1 VTVDDGPPA
10 AAPLRLNKALAAAG
24 LGSRRA
30 VEDLVRDGRVAINGE
45 TVTDLG
51 RRVDPGAD
59 RLEVDGSR
67 VVLDERQRYWLL
79 NKPTGVV
86 TTASDPQGRRTV
98 LDLVPA
104 EPRVFPVGRLDADTE
119 GLLLLTTDGDLTYR
133 LTHPSFG
140 VPKRYLAEVADLPQG
155 VVGRL
160 LRGVE
165 LDDGPAR
172 AVKAR
177 VVAAAGRRQM
187 IEVVMVEGRNR
198 EVRRLLEAAGAPVRR
213 LVRTGIGPLRLTG
226 LAPGGH
232 RALRQEEVRAL
243 YKAVGL

>member
-1 VTVDDGPPA
+1 MTEDGGAP
-10 AAPLRLNKALAAAG
+10 APLRLNKALAAAG

-30 VEDLVRDGRVAINGE
+30 VEDLVRDGRVAVNGQ

-51 RRVDPGAD
+51 RRVDPHSD

-79 NKPTGVV
+79 NKPAGVV
-86 TTASDPQGRRTV
+86 TTAADPQGRTTV
-98 LDLVPA
+98 LDLVPG

-119 GLLLLTTDGDLTYR
+119 GLLLLTTDGDLTHR

-140 VPKRYLAEVADLPQG
+140 VPKRYLAEVADLPRG

-165 LDDGPAR
+165 LEDGPAR

-226 LAPGGH
+226 LAPGSH
-232 RALRQEEVRAL
+232 RALRKDEVRAL